1 VSEKAKTGSNKQA
14 KAKRRAYERAAD
26 SRREEL
32 LGRLSRLNENGK
44 RQPGYRT
51 AFRLLRNRYE
61 VAGPKAKLELVKVA
75 AFMIWVLERTL
86 T

>member
-14 KAKRRAYERAAD
+14 KAKRRAGERAAD
-26 SRREEL
+26 FQREQL
-32 LGRLSRLNENGK
+32 LGRLSKLSENSK
-44 RQPGYRT
+44 RQPNYRT

-61 VAGPKAKLELVKVA
+61 VAGPKAKLELLKVA

>member
-1 VSEKAKTGSNKQA
+1 MSEKGKTGSDTQA
-14 KAKRRAYERAAD
+14 RAKRRAGEMAAD
-26 SRREEL
+26 SQREVL
-32 LGRLSRLNENGK
+32 LSRLSKLSESSK

-61 VAGPKAKLELVKVA
+61 AAGPKAKLELLKIA